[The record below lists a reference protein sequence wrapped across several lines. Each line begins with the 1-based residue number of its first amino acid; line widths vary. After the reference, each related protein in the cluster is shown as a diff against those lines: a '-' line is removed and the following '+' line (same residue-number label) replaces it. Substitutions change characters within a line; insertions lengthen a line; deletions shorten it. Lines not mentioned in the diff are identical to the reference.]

1 MEINYSFIIPHK
13 NCPDLLNRCLDSI
26 PQRED
31 IQIIVV
37 DDNSD
42 DGKKPSVNRK
52 DVEVVLLDAEH
63 SKGAGRARNVG
74 LEKATGKWL
83 LFADSDDYYV
93 DNFLSVIDSYRNNC
107 EDIIFFTSKAVMSDT
122 LKPVKSRTAQIEM
135 FIKTGNFKRL
145 RYQNYVPWA
154 KMIRGSLVRE
164 NNIKF
169 DEVEVANDMMFSLKT
184 GYYAK
189 SVLGVLKPIYVSAVR
204 SDSLWFRTTEKRI
217 EIRYSV
223 LIRINDELIKMGEW
237 RMKPN
242 LLKSVRQFK
251 QFSDES
257 YRRHLKDV
265 WKEEPWYAYL
275 FDLIR
280 LMK

>member
-1 MEINYSFIIPHK
+1 MGINYSFIIPHK

-31 IQIIVV
+31 IQIIVI

-74 LEKATGKWL
+74 LEKATDKWL
-83 LFADSDDYYV
+83 LFADSDDYYI

-189 SVLGVLKPIYVSAVR
+189 SVLGVLKPISMFPL
-204 SDSLWFRTTEKRI
+204 SDPTLCGLE
-217 EIRYSV
+217 
-223 LIRINDELIKMGEW
+223 
-237 RMKPN
+237 
-242 LLKSVRQFK
+242 RQRK
-251 QFSDES
+251 GL
-257 YRRHLKDV
+257 R
-265 WKEEPWYAYL
+265 
-275 FDLIR
+275 
-280 LMK
+280 